1 METVEINGFLIDEFN
16 QHGLEAGK
24 TQGICPLCSSSRKP
38 ENRKAKC
45 ASYDW
50 ERGLGTCHNC
60 DSTFQLHTYKRKGK
74 STREYVKPDTTG
86 YVVSEKIINWF
97 AERGISEQT
106 LSELKVREGKEYMPQ
121 TGKLENAIQFNYYM
135 GMDLINIKY
144 RDGRK
149 NFKLYKGAEK
159 IFYNINSV
167 VNHDWCVIVEGEMD
181 VLALHE
187 AGIKNVISVP
197 NGATLN
203 SNNLDYLDNCIDY
216 LDDKEKIILAVD
228 ADEPGQALRNE
239 FIRRLGAEVCYLVDF
254 EGDKDA
260 NDYLLKHGKEKL
272 CDVINKATQVP
283 LEGVSTLRD
292 LENDLLDFV
301 HNGFKPG
308 YQVGLPNFDKI
319 FSTYTSQFIT
329 VTGIPSSGK
338 SDFVDQMCVG
348 YNRNYGWKTAFASP
362 ENKPNYL
369 HAHKLIRKTWEGM
382 PTKDDVGTSK
392 WKQVTD
398 HVNDN
403 YFFIDMDR
411 YTLDEVLKKGGEL
424 VKRKGIKCLVID
436 PYNKVR
442 DVNCKTED
450 VNRYTMEYL
459 TKIEVFAKK
468 YDVLVFIVAHPTKMY
483 KDKDG
488 QIEEPTMYNIKGGGE
503 WYDASYH
510 GILVHRD
517 YEAKTVKAKV
527 LKVKFQNLG
536 ENGAEAHF
544 TWEPKSGSYIPLATK
559 SGNAPTEFWIDIN
572 IKGRINRSPE
582 PFHST
587 DVWKQIYKYYKYY
600 YDKHR
605 KSI

>member
-60 DSTFQLHTYKRKGK
+60 DSSFQLHTYKRKGK
-74 STREYVKPDTTG
+74 STREYVKPDFDG
-86 YVVSEKIINWF
+86 HVASEKIINWF
-97 AERGISEQT
+97 AERGISQDT
-106 LSELKVREGKEYMPQ
+106 LQELKVRESKEYMPQ

-517 YEAKTVKAKV
+517 YDAKTVKAKV

-544 TWEPKSGSYIPLATK
+544 TWEPKSGSYIPLA
-559 SGNAPTEFWIDIN
+559 ADIAEDEAM
-572 IKGRINRSPE
+572 PWE
-582 PFHST
+582 
-587 DVWKQIYKYYKYY
+587 
-600 YDKHR
+600 
-605 KSI
+605 

>member
-16 QHGLEAGK
+16 QHGLEVGK
-24 TQGICPLCSSSRKP
+24 SQGTCPLCSHTRKP

-60 DSTFQLHTYKRKGK
+60 DSTFQLHSYKRKGN
-74 STREYVKPDTTG
+74 STKEYVRPAQPSDEYKPLQTKVQD
-86 YVVSEKIINWF
+86 WF
-97 AERGISEQT
+97 SSRGISLNT
-106 LSELKVREGKEYMPQ
+106 LDTLGVTEGPEFMPQ
-121 TGKLENAIQFNYYM
+121 TGKKENAIQFNYFM
-135 GMDLINIKY
+135 GDQLINVKY

-167 VNHDWCVIVEGEMD
+167 VGYNWCVVVEGEMD

-187 AGIKNVISVP
+187 AGIQNVISVP

-216 LDDKEKIILAVD
+216 LEDKEKIILAVD
-228 ADEPGQALRNE
+228 ADEPGQALKQE

-254 EGDKDA
+254 DGIKDA
-260 NDYLLKHGKEKL
+260 NDYLIEHGKEKL
-272 CDVINKATQVP
+272 REVINSATQVP

-308 YQVGLPNFDKI
+308 YQVGLENFDKI

-338 SDFVDQMCVG
+338 SDFVDQMCIG
-348 YNRNYGWKTAFASP
+348 YNKNYGWKTAYASP

-369 HAHKLIRKTWEGM
+369 HAHKLIRKTWEGL
-382 PTKDDVGTSK
+382 PSASDVGSSK

-436 PYNKVR
+436 PFNKVR

-459 TKIEVFAKK
+459 TKIETFAKK
-468 YDVLVFIVAHPTKMY
+468 YDVLVIIVAHPTKMY

-488 QIEEPTMYNIKGGGE
+488 KIEEPTMYNIKGGGE

-510 GILVHRD
+510 GLLIHRD
-517 YEAKTVKAKV
+517 YELKTVKAKV

-536 ENGAEAHF
+536 ENGAESHF
-544 TWEPKSGSYIPLATK
+544 TWEPKSGSYIPLA
-559 SGNAPTEFWIDIN
+559 A
-572 IKGRINRSPE
+572 
-582 PFHST
+582 
-587 DVWKQIYKYYKYY
+587 DVAEEEALPWE
-600 YDKHR
+600 
-605 KSI
+605 